1 MDCLFTQGEGA
12 NLSPSVAG
20 GNFPQCLYGNQQV
33 SLTTEKK
40 WGLSY
45 KREKEGQPPL
55 HPHLPLAFFFPVGVA
70 AATAVTERK
79 SEG

>member
-1 MDCLFTQGEGA
+1 MDCLFIQGEGA

-40 WGLSY
+40 
-45 KREKEGQPPL
+45 
-55 HPHLPLAFFFPVGVA
+55 
-70 AATAVTERK
+70 
-79 SEG
+79 